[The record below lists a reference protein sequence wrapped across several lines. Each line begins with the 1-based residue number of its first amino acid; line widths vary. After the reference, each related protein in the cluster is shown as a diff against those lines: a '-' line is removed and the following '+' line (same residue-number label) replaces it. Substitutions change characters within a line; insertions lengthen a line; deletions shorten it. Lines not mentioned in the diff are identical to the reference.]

1 MALISGAVNI
11 TGTIAPTDTNDIYAT
26 HDSKYGKGGYREVA
40 DLLERNDITLA
51 RRSDGM
57 LVYVRSE
64 DKIFKLENG
73 LENSNWV
80 EFNIKSS
87 QVEYDNSGSVLSSS
101 NIQDAVDEVAETTHQ
116 FTTKQVTHQVTG
128 GATGSITVIQG
139 DDVLINTELK
149 YAENDFSVGPT
160 EKTAAQHSFVTGKY
174 NVAKDTSILEV
185 GIGADADNKQN
196 AFEVSESGI
205 VSAPSASRYEI
216 TEDGDLTTKN
226 YIDWLVIDCGDY
238 DE

>member
-11 TGTIAPTDTNDIYAT
+11 TGTIAPTDTDDIYAT
-26 HDSKYGKGGYREVA
+26 HDSRYGKGGYREVA

-57 LVYVRSE
+57 LVYVKSE
-64 DKIFKLENG
+64 DKIYKLENG
-73 LENSNWV
+73 LENTNWI
-80 EFNIKSS
+80 EFSVDSS
-87 QVEYDNSGSVLSSS
+87 QVGYDNTNSVLTAT
-101 NIQDAVDEVAETTHQ
+101 NIQDAVDEVANTTHE

-128 GATGSITVIQG
+128 GATGSITVTQG
-139 DDVLINTELK
+139 DDIEINTVLE

-160 EKTAAQHSFVTGKY
+160 EKTTAQHSFVTGKY
-174 NVAKDTSILEV
+174 NVAKDTSIVEV
-185 GIGADADNKQN
+185 GIGTDTDNKQN
-196 AFEVSESGI
+196 AFEISESGI

-216 TEDGDLTTKN
+216 TDEGDLTTKD

-238 DE
+238 DN

>member
-26 HDSKYGKGGYREVA
+26 HDSRYGKGGYREVA
-40 DLLERNDITLA
+40 DLLERNAITLA

-64 DKIFKLENG
+64 DKIYKLENG
-73 LENSNWV
+73 LENTNWV
-80 EFNIKSS
+80 DFNLSSS
-87 QVEYDNSGSVLSSS
+87 QVEYDNTNSVLTAT

-116 FTTKQVTHQVTG
+116 FTTKQVTHEVTG
-128 GATGSITVIQG
+128 GATGTITVTQG

-149 YAENDFSVGPT
+149 YAETDFAVGPT
-160 EKTAAQHSFVTGKY
+160 EKTSQQHSFVTGQY
-174 NVAKDTSILEV
+174 NIAKDTSIVEV
-185 GIGADADNKQN
+185 GIGTDADNKQN
-196 AFEVSESGI
+196 AFEISESGI

-216 TEDGDLTTKN
+216 TQEGDLTTKD

-238 DE
+238 DP